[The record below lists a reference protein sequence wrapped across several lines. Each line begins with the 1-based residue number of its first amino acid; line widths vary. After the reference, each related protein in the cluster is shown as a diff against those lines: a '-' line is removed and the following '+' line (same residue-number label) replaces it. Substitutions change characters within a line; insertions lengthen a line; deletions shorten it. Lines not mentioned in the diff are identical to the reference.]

1 MVEAFFGLVLGVI
14 IVAAA
19 IYFGR
24 VSGIDSR
31 DADNAQ
37 DILDAVGK
45 ANEIDAKADSMSD
58 ADKRDRMRSNK
69 K

>member
-1 MVEAFFGLVLGVI
+1 MTESFVGLILGVI

-24 VSGIDSR
+24 ASGIDSR

-45 ANEIDAKADSMSD
+45 ANEIDAKADAMSD
-58 ADKRDRMRSNK
+58 ADKRDRLRGNK

>member
-58 ADKRDRMRSNK
+58 TDKRDRMRSN
-69 K
+69 